1 MKSRPLSPMRFEGT
15 IKTWNDERGFGFI
28 EPALGGEDIFVHIK
42 AFQNR
47 SARPAVGQFVS
58 FAVELSPEGKKRA
71 CAVKSG
77 AAARLRARP
86 RNDQP
91 AQWGT
96 ASYFAIPAFLILY
109 VIVGIAWRPP
119 AWSAGIYLGV
129 SALTFVVYGADK
141 SAAVAGEQRIPESTL
156 HLLGLLGGW
165 PGAIVAQQFLR
176 HKSNKAEFRAA
187 FWGSVVGN
195 ALGFVVL
202 ASPLVR
208 QLLAG

>member
-1 MKSRPLSPMRFEGT
+1 MRFEGT

-47 SARPAVGQFVS
+47 AGRPAAGQFVS

-71 CAVKSG
+71 FAVKSG

-96 ASYFAIPAFLILY
+96 ASYFAIPAFLVLY
-109 VIVGIAWRPP
+109 VIVDIAWRPP
-119 AWSAGIYLGV
+119 AWIAGIYLGASV
-129 SALTFVVYGADK
+129 LTFIVYWADK
-141 SAAVAGEQRIPESTL
+141 SAAVAGERRVPESTL

-165 PGAIVAQQFLR
+165 PGAIIAQQLLR
-176 HKSNKAEFRAA
+176 HKSNKAAFRSA
-187 FWGSVVGN
+187 FWASVVGN

-202 ASPLVR
+202 ASPLLR
-208 QLLAG
+208 LLLVG